1 MTLRRPWLWLIV
13 AVAVVVVLAAAA
25 FAARTYLHRPSASNT
40 GPGAGSGSGATASSK
55 TVAAS
60 AEPVIELSA
69 GDVSRAFFA
78 ELGTPLAISGSLKA
92 VNSAVVKAKVAAELK
107 SLGVREGQQVQA
119 GQLLGV
125 LDSTEFDLRLRQA
138 EEQATAA
145 QTQLDIAQR
154 TLDNNKALV
163 SQGFISRNAL
173 DTSNSNM
180 AGASASLQAA
190 RAAAEITRKAV
201 RDTRIVAPISGLIAQ
216 RFVQAGERVALDARI
231 VEIVDLGKLEL
242 EAAVAPEDVVRL
254 RVGQTATVMV
264 DGLTQAVPARVV
276 RINPSAQ
283 TGTRSVLAYLALDS
297 SATLRQGLFARASVE
312 LQRKRALVV
321 PASAVR
327 YDQAQPYVIVLQA
340 GQAQQRR
347 VSTGLH
353 GNTTTVATGVPA
365 GAGAAPAAS
374 EEAVLE
380 ITSGVTE
387 GDVVLRGSVGT
398 LRTGTRLAL
407 QATGAQAPATA
418 PAAPAFAA
426 PAIAAPAFT
435 APALTAPAAAA
446 SPAAKAASR

>member
-13 AVAVVVVLAAAA
+13 TAVVLAAVA
-25 FAARTYLHRPSASNT
+25 FAARTYLQRSSAA
-40 GPGAGSGSGATASSK
+40 PAGAGSATNPNPNPNFKAAGAA
-55 TVAAS
+55 

-69 GDVSRAFFA
+69 GDVGRAAYA
-78 ELGTPLAISGSLKA
+78 ELGASLAISGSLKA

-107 SLGVREGQQVQA
+107 SLTVREGEQVQA

-154 TLDNNKALV
+154 TLENNKALV

-173 DTSNSNM
+173 DTSSSSM

-190 RAAAEITRKAV
+190 RAAAEITRKSV

-242 EAAVAPEDVVRL
+242 EASVPPEDVVRL
-254 RVGQTATVMV
+254 RVGQTATVVV
-264 DGLTQAVPARVV
+264 DGLPQAVPARVV

-283 TGTRSVLAYLALDS
+283 TGTRSVLAYLALES

-312 LQRKRALVV
+312 LQRKKALVV

-327 YDQAQPYVIVLQA
+327 YDQAQPYVMVLQD

-347 VSTGLH
+347 VTTGLR
-353 GNTTTVATGVPA
+353 GNVTT
-365 GAGAAPAAS
+365 AAPATPATSAISAGNAAAS
-374 EEAVLE
+374 AAREEAVLE
-380 ITSGVTE
+380 ITSGVAE
-387 GDVVLRGSVGT
+387 GDVVLRGTVGT

-407 QATGAQAPATA
+407 QATGAMV
-418 PAAPAFAA
+418 PAATPVAPTGTAA
-426 PAIAAPAFT
+426 PSGT
-435 APALTAPAAAA
+435 STPAAT
-446 SPAAKAASR
+446 AASR

>member
-13 AVAVVVVLAAAA
+13 AVAAVVVLAAAA

-55 TVAAS
+55 TVAAA

-242 EAAVAPEDVVRL
+242 EAAVAPQDVVRL

-418 PAAPAFAA
+418 PAAPAITA
-426 PAIAAPAFT
+426 PAFTAPAFT

>member
-1 MTLRRPWLWLIV
+1 MNVRRLWLWLIV
-13 AVAVVVVLAAAA
+13 AVVALAAAA
-25 FAARTYLHRPSASNT
+25 FAARTYLHRPSAAAMS
-40 GPGAGSGSGATASSK
+40 PGAASGSGAATGSK
-55 TVAAS
+55 TAGAA

-69 GDVSRAFFA
+69 GDVSRAVFA
-78 ELGTPLAISGSLKA
+78 ELGAPLAISGSLKA
-92 VNSAVVKAKVAAELK
+92 VKSAVVKAKVAAELK
-107 SLGVREGQQVQA
+107 SLDVREGEQVKA

-138 EEQATAA
+138 EEQAAAA
-145 QTQLDIAQR
+145 QAQLDIAQR

-173 DTSNSNM
+173 DTSNSTM

-190 RAAAEITRKAV
+190 RTAAEITRKSV

-242 EAAVAPEDVVRL
+242 EASVPPEDVVRL
-254 RVGQTATVMV
+254 RVGQTATVSV
-264 DGLTQAVPARVV
+264 DGLTQPVPARVV

-327 YDQAQPYVIVLQA
+327 YDQAQPYVILLQA

-347 VSTGLH
+347 VSTGLR
-353 GNTTTVATGVPA
+353 GNIATAASGAPA
-365 GAGAAPAAS
+365 GAAAGPATS
-374 EEAVLE
+374 DEAVLE
-380 ITSGVTE
+380 ITSGVAE
-387 GDVVLRGSVGT
+387 GDVVLRGTVGT

-407 QATGAQAPATA
+407 QATGAQV
-418 PAAPAFAA
+418 PAAAPEAA
-426 PAIAAPAFT
+426 AGAASP
-435 APALTAPAAAA
+435 PAAAA
-446 SPAAKAASR
+446 SR

>member
-242 EAAVAPEDVVRL
+242 EAAVAPQDVVRL

-418 PAAPAFAA
+418 PAAPAFT
-426 PAIAAPAFT
+426 APAFT

>member
-13 AVAVVVVLAAAA
+13 TALVLAAAA
-25 FAARTYLHRPSASNT
+25 FVARNFLPRLPASAT
-40 GPGAGSGSGATASSK
+40 GPGAGGTTGSK
-55 TVAAS
+55 TVVAA
-60 AEPVIELSA
+60 AAPVIELSA
-69 GDVSRAFFA
+69 GDVSRAVFA
-78 ELGTPLAISGSLKA
+78 DLGASLAISGSLKA
-92 VNSAVVKAKVAAELK
+92 VNSAVVKSKVAAELK
-107 SLGVREGQQVQA
+107 SLNVREGEAVQA
-119 GQLLGV
+119 GQFLGV
-125 LDSTEFDLRLRQA
+125 LDSTEFELRLRQA

-154 TLDNNKALV
+154 TLENNKALV

-173 DTSNSNM
+173 DTSNSTM

-216 RFVQAGERVALDARI
+216 RFVQPGERVALDARI

-254 RVGQTATVMV
+254 RVGQPATVLV
-264 DGLTQAVPARVV
+264 DGLAQPVAARVV

-297 SATLRQGLFARASVE
+297 SAALRQGLFARATVE
-312 LQRKRALVV
+312 LQRKKALVV

-327 YDQAQPYVIVLQA
+327 YDQAQPYVLVLQA

-347 VSTGLH
+347 VSTGLR
-353 GNTTTVATGVPA
+353 GNIGSAAAGVAA
-365 GAGAAPAAS
+365 GPGAAPAAG

-380 ITSGVTE
+380 ITSGLAE
-387 GDVVLRGSVGT
+387 GDVVLRGTVGA
-398 LRTGTRLAL
+398 LRSGTRLAL
-407 QATGAQAPATA
+407 QGSAAGSPAAASAASAAASATSAAA
-418 PAAPAFAA
+418 PAAPA
-426 PAIAAPAFT
+426 
-435 APALTAPAAAA
+435 APAARAT
-446 SPAAKAASR
+446 PR

>member
-1 MTLRRPWLWLIV
+1 MTLRRPWLWLI
-13 AVAVVVVLAAAA
+13 VAVVVVLAAAA

-55 TVAAS
+55 TVAAA

-125 LDSTEFDLRLRQA
+125 LESTEFDLRLRQA

-242 EAAVAPEDVVRL
+242 EAAVAPQDVVRL

-418 PAAPAFAA
+418 PAAPAFT
-426 PAIAAPAFT
+426 APAFT